1 MSLAFIYLAS
11 LTDTV
16 DPKNLTEK
24 VTKGKCMMLEA
35 RKKKAKQQK
44 DL

>member
-16 DPKNLTEK
+16 DPKNFTEK